1 MTQTQLERFVENR
14 SVDRLRL
21 PEAMTLF
28 DAMLAS
34 RPPPSILAFTRFLN
48 SFVRSN
54 HPRLSVFLYS
64 KMVSAKVPLD
74 GFLYGTIINCCCNLS
89 FVDLGFAIFGDSI
102 KRGCDSDAVVFTALI
117 KVSRHRT
124 LMNLF
129 DKVPSVAKD
138 AFVTPSSSVIGDV
151 KVGGRSSI

>member
-34 RPPPSILAFTRFLN
+34 RPRPSILAFTRFLN

-54 HPRLSVFLYS
+54 HPRLSVSLYS

-74 GFLYGTIINCCCNLS
+74 GFLYDI
-89 FVDLGFAIFGDSI
+89 
-102 KRGCDSDAVVFTALI
+102 
-117 KVSRHRT
+117 
-124 LMNLF
+124 
-129 DKVPSVAKD
+129 
-138 AFVTPSSSVIGDV
+138 
-151 KVGGRSSI
+151 